1 MIWILFLGISLVTI
15 ACLFVLIYFFNY
27 QSQGIRRIKELETI
41 KEEYASTLKTEK
53 TLIVGGSDVL
63 YSFNTDALNFE
74 LDMPSVN
81 YGTNVGLGLGFLLD
95 FAKKKAKRGDRIVAC
110 LAYSLYFNPP
120 YHIFAFEYY
129 RMYKRRELSKFTFWQ
144 SCYYFFGN
152 VKLNFG
158 YKQKEFHIGRSG
170 CYLDVHG
177 MNFSEAKNKPLQFP
191 TKFEK
196 TKAIGYLEEFKKYC
210 QLNNIDLWITYP
222 STLTFSEYS
231 EISYLEELE
240 AYLTDNYQVIGNPS
254 RYFVPIEAIFN
265 SVYHVNERGQKL
277 RTKEMIKEINS
288 IIKGDFKNV

>member
-1 MIWILFLGISLVTI
+1 MWILFLGISLVTI
-15 ACLFVLIYFFNY
+15 VCLFVLIYFFNY

-63 YSFNTDALNFE
+63 YSFNTDALNLE
-74 LDMPSVN
+74 LDLPSVN

-95 FAKKKAKRGDRIVAC
+95 FAKKQAKPGDRIIAC

-129 RMYKRRELSKFTFWQ
+129 RMYQKRELSKFTFRQ
-144 SCYYFFGN
+144 SCYYFLGN
-152 VKLNFG
+152 VKLNMT
-158 YKQKEFHIGRSG
+158 YKQKEFHIGKSG
-170 CYLDVHG
+170 CYLDVSG
-177 MNFSEAKNKPLQFP
+177 MNFSETKNKPLQFP
-191 TKFEK
+191 MKFEK
-196 TKAIGYLEEFKKYC
+196 TKAIRYLENFKKYC

-240 AYLTDNYQVIGNPS
+240 VYLTDNYQVIGNPS